1 MGASES
7 LAATMQQGTDS
18 PGVQAPSAVALNSLR
33 ENLQKQL
40 GTAVDSEEVLRL
52 LQAVRDLAL
61 AHGPAAIKH
70 CLQIIESTATFL
82 GQVSATEGES

>member
-1 MGASES
+1 
-7 LAATMQQGTDS
+7 MQQGSDTS
-18 PGVQAPSAVALNSLR
+18 PSQAPSAVALKSLR

-40 GTAVDSEEVLRL
+40 GPAVDSEDILRL

-61 AHGPAAIKH
+61 AHGPSAIRH

-82 GQVSATEGES
+82 NQVGATEGES